1 MLTKTR
7 FKPFSVCRTLLCKH
21 HLTWTVSLD
30 RLEHIKLT
38 KEPTKEEIWRS
49 KDLLNLGL
57 SCTSFKN
64 STQCVFGVLVS
75 LVSLIFFFFF
85 HDLVFSRAPFS
96 LALLLLIAVS
106 GLICCLW
113 TENYGDIGGDMK
125 ISLIQG
131 IQVVRNGQ
139 LNCLALSHLI

>member
-1 MLTKTR
+1 MTAPKFRERRKNLLSCVFPLHKISHNSVSSICCARTLKKCAKSVRHVEIVALSTKTI
-7 FKPFSVCRTLLCKH
+7 PFLAFLF
-21 HLTWTVSLD
+21 
-30 RLEHIKLT
+30 
-38 KEPTKEEIWRS
+38 P
-49 KDLLNLGL
+49 L
-57 SCTSFKN
+57 S
-64 STQCVFGVLVS
+64 
-75 LVSLIFFFFF
+75 F

-113 TENYGDIGGDMK
+113 MENYGDIGGDVK
-125 ISLIQG
+125 ISLLQG

>member
-1 MLTKTR
+1 MR
-7 FKPFSVCRTLLCKH
+7 F
-21 HLTWTVSLD
+21 
-30 RLEHIKLT
+30 
-38 KEPTKEEIWRS
+38 WRS
-49 KDLLNLGL
+49 
-57 SCTSFKN
+57 CFP
-64 STQCVFGVLVS
+64 GVT
-75 LVSLIFFFFF
+75 FFLFFF

>member
-1 MLTKTR
+1 MR
-7 FKPFSVCRTLLCKH
+7 F
-21 HLTWTVSLD
+21 
-30 RLEHIKLT
+30 
-38 KEPTKEEIWRS
+38 WRS
-49 KDLLNLGL
+49 CFPGV
-57 SCTSFKN
+57 TFFFFSFF
-64 STQCVFGVLVS
+64 S
-75 LVSLIFFFFF
+75 FFF

-113 TENYGDIGGDMK
+113 TENYGDIGGDMR

-139 LNCLALSHLI
+139 LNCLALSHLM